1 MTPTHR
7 EVTIA
12 AELAQQCHRAK
23 PSQRLPD
30 GWTCSHQST
39 AHWGTTYSLFGSEKD
54 KAVVCAVSGAENL
67 LQLLTDPT
75 AVRRLN
81 NVTLETSHSTS
92 NAAETN
98 PMHGGEI
105 DNVVAKLNHHLG
117 EPLQALVMAQLISV
131 AVESGLISV
140 HDAAVHPSIASLA
153 VGFVY
158 YTTTDPPDS
167 LARATLETA
176 KIYATQKM
184 KTAVDEEENCAV
196 LTDMRKMAATHW
208 PGHTLSLVGYS
219 LGAPVAELF
228 SVVLGVQ
235 CITFESPGLPLDI
248 LNTAMKRHMRQGNE
262 FSPHMY
268 FFIIFLLRYFEI
280 EWVTILV
287 QNIDH
292 MEYGRCHEIYSI
304 DVRGIEPNYMHPL
317 LYQTM
322 TFETFEIVTSRKQAN
337 QNSA

>member
-12 AELAQQCHRAK
+12 AELAQQCHHAK
-23 PSQRLPD
+23 PNQRLPD
-30 GWTCSHQST
+30 GWTCSYQST

-54 KAVVCAVSGAENL
+54 KAVICAVSGAENL
-67 LQLLTDPT
+67 LQLLTDPA

-81 NVTLETSHSTS
+81 NVTLESSHSTS
-92 NAAETN
+92 KTAETN
-98 PMHGGEI
+98 LMHGGVI
-105 DNVVAKLNHHLG
+105 GNVVAKLNHHFG

-167 LARATLETA
+167 LASATLETA
-176 KIYATQKM
+176 KIYATKKM
-184 KTAVDEEENCAV
+184 QTAVNEEENYAV
-196 LTDMRKMAATHW
+196 FSEMRKMAATHW

-228 SVVLGVQ
+228 SAALGVQ

-248 LNTAMKRHMRQGNE
+248 LDTAMKRHMRQGNE
-262 FSPHMY
+262 FSHTCIFKSY
-268 FFIIFLLRYFEI
+268 FFLD
-280 EWVTILV
+280 IL
-287 QNIDH
+287 
-292 MEYGRCHEIYSI
+292 
-304 DVRGIEPNYMHPL
+304 
-317 LYQTM
+317 
-322 TFETFEIVTSRKQAN
+322 K
-337 QNSA
+337 